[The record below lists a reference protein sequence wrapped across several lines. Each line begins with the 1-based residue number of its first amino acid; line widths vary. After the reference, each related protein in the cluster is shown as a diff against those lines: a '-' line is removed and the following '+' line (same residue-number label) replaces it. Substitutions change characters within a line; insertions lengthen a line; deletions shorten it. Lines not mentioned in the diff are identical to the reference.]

1 MNGAD
6 MIVAIAVGIMVLLAA
21 AIIRRNRRNGKSSCG
36 CQCSDCG
43 YGCGN
48 AYRPVKRDLRK
59 GKDSRLGKS

>member
-21 AIIRRNRRNGKSSCG
+21 AMIQRNRRDGERSCG

-43 YGCGN
+43 YGCGKSIP
-48 AYRPVKRDLRK
+48 AGEKRPVER
-59 GKDSRLGKS
+59 